1 MTDLARLVV
10 ALEAQS
16 AKYQAELDR
25 ANKRLS
31 RFESDQSKSL
41 SRIDKQ
47 FRKFGRG
54 LGDVLGTVLAGFTI
68 KGVIDATSEAEEAL
82 ALLDNA
88 VQATGGSAGRTTS
101 QLAEMAGQLM
111 NVSTFTD
118 ETIMG
123 AQQLLLRFQSI
134 QGVRFDQAVQSALDV
149 ATVLRMDLASAAT
162 LVGKAL
168 EDPVKGMTQLER
180 RGITFTKEQEKV
192 IKALVDTG
200 RAADAQTILLQQLEE
215 RFGGAAEAASNTFGG
230 ALTRL
235 KNTAGELLEVKSGLP
250 GLTDSI
256 NDLSDLLSSPQI
268 QEGFAILLKGLADA
282 AAFAVRATGKI
293 VDFTTAVAEGIA
305 RLAPGDQSLA
315 VEFWDDKKL
324 KRQQAEMLRV
334 IEITSSR
341 LTDIQLQASRALE
354 VGSTGKIGGGDNAI
368 TRLAKYEAHLKRI
381 NAELAVRERRASGL
395 DKPLPA
401 LPAGGAVSTPIVIP
415 AEIEFVTP
423 VGEKLGKS
431 DPFQSWLAQLDDQ
444 TKTALEKQVD
454 FLDQFEANL
463 TVLMAEGII
472 GPEEYAE
479 RWQEALDS
487 VLQEV
492 EPAGEK
498 LGDSLMKQFRK
509 VSVFMEQAFRNTTDI
524 IAGFFES
531 AMGGSF
537 DNVLDDFLKMINAMV
552 AQAIAANIGQW
563 LFGAGGQGG
572 GALSKGFGFLSGL
585 FSRDSGGRG
594 KPGQAYAIGRGAQ
607 PELFVP
613 DEPGTFYPA
622 DQWMGRGGGAGG
634 VQQNIYLQGRPD
646 QRSARQLALEAARM
660 QRTANARLG

>member
-16 AKYQAELDR
+16 AKYQAELDK
-25 ANKRLS
+25 ANKRLT
-31 RFESDQSKSL
+31 RFESDQNKSL
-41 SRIDKQ
+41 RRIDAG
-47 FRKFGRG
+47 FRKFGQG
-54 LGDVLGTVLAGFTI
+54 LGNVLGTVLAGFTI
-68 KGVIDATSEAEEAL
+68 KGVIDATREAEEAL

-88 VQATGGSAGRTTS
+88 VVATGGSAGRTTS
-101 QLAEMAGQLM
+101 QLAQMAGELM

-134 QGVRFDQAVQSALDV
+134 QGVRFDRALQSALDV

-168 EDPVKGMTQLER
+168 EDPLKGMTQLER
-180 RGITFTKEQEKV
+180 RGITFSKEQEKV

-200 RAADAQTILLQQLEE
+200 RTADAQTILLQRLEE

-235 KNTAGELLEVKSGLP
+235 KNTAGELLEVKGGLP

-256 NDLSDLLSSPQI
+256 NDLSDLLSSPEI

-282 AAFAVRATGKI
+282 AALAVRATGKI
-293 VDFTTAVAEGIA
+293 VDFTTAVAEGVA

-324 KRQQAEMLRV
+324 KRQQAEMMRV
-334 IEITSSR
+334 IEIVR
-341 LTDIQLQASRALE
+341 GQLTDVELQASRALK
-354 VGSTGKIGGGDNAI
+354 VPDTGEIGGWDNAI
-368 TRLAKYEAHLKRI
+368 VRLAKYEAHLKRI
-381 NAELAVRERRASGL
+381 NASLETRARSATVLA
-395 DKPLPA
+395 PA
-401 LPAGGAVSTPIVIP
+401 NPATATTTTNTPIVVP
-415 AEIEFVTP
+415 VELEFVEVTA
-423 VGEKLGKS
+423 EKIAKS
-431 DPFQSWLAQLDDQ
+431 SQYQDWLEQLNDA
-444 TKTALEKQVD
+444 TKTELEKQID
-454 FLDQFEANL
+454 FLNEFEAKL
-463 TVLMAEGII
+463 TVLQMEGLDPAIA
-472 GPEEYAE
+472 AE

-487 VLQEV
+487 ILQEI

-498 LGDSLMKQFRK
+498 IGDKLLKQFEK

-524 IAGFFES
+524 LAGFLEN

-552 AQAIAANIGQW
+552 SQMIAANIGQW
-563 LFGAGGQGG
+563 LFGAGGKGG
-572 GALSKGFGFLSGL
+572 GALSSAFNFIGGL

-594 KPGQAYAIGRGAQ
+594 KRGQGYLIGTGAQ
-607 PELFVP
+607 PEMFVP

-622 DQWMGRGGGAGG
+622 DQWMGGRGGGG

-646 QRSARQLALEAARM
+646 QRSARQMALEAARL